1 MKYLTFLVASLLL
14 LFACNPEASF
24 PASGPIEPEEPKPP
38 LLEVAWATRM
48 NHEGPVVNL
57 NNGVLYDEW
66 FIYSDGAKLMA
77 FNKDTGDKD
86 WEYEPKELQL
96 PKIQKS
102 ALSGNVYLARAG
114 DYVIAIDLDSRTLKW
129 ADNIREMDMRLR
141 ELTLAANG
149 KLYVTAD
156 YRFATSDHQPHLF
169 EFDPETGARRT
180 VYVAPRPDSIG
191 QKSISPPAI
200 WQDEQG
206 DEYAIF
212 NYRPNA
218 QEPPGDVMQY
228 LMAVNLR
235 TQEELWSTKVND
247 GFASNGLHPPVL
259 YKDELAITGGDW
271 SMYGF
276 DLRTGEQ
283 RWRYAFDHPWAIW
296 KNTNHLIHNNRLY
309 VNNGQH
315 DVACLNPKT
324 GAVCWH
330 NREGGANC
338 TDNMVYYEPENWLV
352 FTSWGYGSVMVLD
365 AVNGGVL
372 HRERAYAGSAYNN
385 DVVYDPERDM
395 FFTSTYEHAIGFRVN
410 RE

>member
-1 MKYLTFLVASLLL
+1 MGAFLLCLLS
-14 LFACNPEASF
+14 CSSTEVPF
-24 PASGPIEPEEPKPP
+24 PASGPAEPIEPKPP
-38 LLEVAWATRM
+38 LLEVAWATRLDYEKSVISTD
-48 NHEGPVVNL
+48 NTQHYKDWVITGGDSTDPPK
-57 NNGVLYDEW
+57 
-66 FIYSDGAKLMA
+66 IMA

-86 WEYEPKELQL
+86 WEFIPSELDGS
-96 PKIQKS
+96 KIWTS
-102 ALSGNVYLARAG
+102 DLLEGTYLACTGR
-114 DYVIAIDLDSRTLKW
+114 YVLAIDLDRQALKW
-129 ADNIREMDMRLR
+129 THNFKEMDMRIDRQALG
-141 ELTLAANG
+141 ANG

-169 EFDPETGARRT
+169 EFDPETGERHT
-180 VYVAPRPDSIG
+180 VYVAPPPDSIG

-200 WQDEQG
+200 WQDGEG

-296 KNTNHLIHNNRLY
+296 ATTNHLIHNNRLY
-309 VNNGQH
+309 VNNTLA
-315 DVACLNPKT
+315 DVTCINPQT
-324 GAVCWH
+324 GAACWH

-395 FFTSTYEHAIGFRVN
+395 FFTSTFEHAIGFRVN